1 MIPIKHYH
9 PALQLTTLR
18 RRKTLPLVSRERE
31 EDGKDAESSSHC
43 DVRELLLGQVQ
54 RLADDSDSILLRVP
68 VPGQAGP

>member
-1 MIPIKHYH
+1 MIPIRHYH

-31 EDGKDAESSSHC
+31 EDGKDAESSSHG